1 MGLGH
6 LEYRECTNRS
16 RSKIAR
22 QDLLEIV
29 GQALSELRSRP
40 TNRDPNNANYGRDC
54 ESNRVE
60 NCAAS
65 LRSGGRARPNEDV
78 KLNRGRS
85 YRMLLCL
92 Y

>member
-6 LEYRECTNRS
+6 LEYPECTNRS

-40 TNRDPNNANYGRDC
+40 TNRDPNNTNYGRDC
-54 ESNRVE
+54 GSSRVE
-60 NCAAS
+60 NCAVS
-65 LRSGGRARPNEDV
+65 LRSGGRALSNEDV
-78 KLNRGRS
+78 KLNRGRF
-85 YRMLLCL
+85 YRMLL